1 MRLALALA
9 ALAAAVVLLRRRIE
23 SNHQSI
29 TFDAD
34 DSEVVGMPTTLEGR
48 LLGAL
53 GLDPDNYTV
62 EWREDRAPYQAID
75 WNRFFTTGYVDD
87 PDWRN

>member
-34 DSEVVGMPTTLEGR
+34 DSEVGSEVVGMPT
-48 LLGAL
+48 
-53 GLDPDNYTV
+53 
-62 EWREDRAPYQAID
+62 
-75 WNRFFTTGYVDD
+75 GYVLGFDKGNGND
-87 PDWRN
+87 HTVYVNWDAWFETARRQN